1 VTFGL
6 RSLALV
12 VSLTACGATGGGA
25 RFDLGP
31 SPPVHEA
38 PAARASSPE
47 VGIVMMITD
56 AISQLDLSEDQ
67 NRQLNG
73 LVNDVNARHDHVQE
87 MRKVL
92 ATDMASSVEAGN
104 VDQKTLLLDA
114 ENLGKARAE
123 IADADGKSLEEL
135 HRILT
140 PAQRK
145 QFAAALADRAD
156 KLPTDDV
163 QTRYGNWRS
172 DLQISPDQ
180 NEKIAPKLD
189 ADTAGAESA
198 RAEREAWQ
206 KRLRATAADF
216 PNDAFTAKP
225 YVDPDVVKTTVE
237 RIRRVIAFL
246 QAVVPELTP
255 KQQKRAADNLR
266 AEVGASQ

>member
-1 VTFGL
+1 VTFVS
-6 RSLALV
+6 RSVAFVAFL
-12 VSLTACGATGGGA
+12 SACGATGGGA
-25 RFDLGP
+25 RFELGP

-47 VGIVMMITD
+47 VGIVMLISD
-56 AISQLDLSEDQ
+56 AIAQLDLDQEQ
-67 NRQLNG
+67 NRKLTG
-73 LVNDVNARHDHVQE
+73 LVNDVNARHQRVQE

-92 ATDMASSVEAGN
+92 ATDMASSVEAGA
-104 VDQKTLLLDA
+104 VDEKTLLLDA

-135 HRILT
+135 QHILT

-189 ADTAGAESA
+189 ADTASAESA

-216 PNDAFTAKP
+216 TSDAFTAKS

-237 RIRRVIAFL
+237 RVRRVIGFL
-246 QAVVPELTP
+246 QAVVPVLTP
-255 KQQKRAADNLR
+255 KQQKRAGDNLR
-266 AEVGASQ
+266 AEVGST